1 MATRNISKNAKIY
14 VAGHRGMVG
23 SALWRLLEQ
32 RGHTNLVGRSSAE
45 MDLRHQ
51 ESVARF
57 FREEKPEYV
66 FLAAARVGG
75 ILANS
80 TRPGEFIYDNLVMET
95 NIIASA
101 WKEGVKKLLFLGS
114 SCIYPRLAPQP
125 IREESLLSG
134 PLEPTNA
141 PYAVAKIAGIVLC
154 QSFNR
159 QYGTNYISVMP
170 TNLYGP
176 GDNFDP
182 ESSHVLP
189 GMIHKF
195 EEARKKNSPEV
206 ILWGTGSP
214 KREFLHV
221 DDLARAC
228 LHLMECYE
236 EDEPV
241 NVGTGEDCSIRELAE
256 KIREATG
263 YGGEIRWDTSKPDG
277 TPRKLLE
284 VSRIHKLGWHHSISL
299 EEGIRTTLEW
309 YRREE
314 GKDRNI

>member
-1 MATRNISKNAKIY
+1 MVRELPKNAKIY
-14 VAGHRGMVG
+14 VAGHLGMVG
-23 SALWRLLEQ
+23 SALWRLLER
-32 RGHTNLVGRSSAE
+32 RGYTNLVGKTSKE
-45 MDLRHQ
+45 LDLRNQ
-51 ESVARF
+51 ESVGRF
-57 FREEKPEYV
+57 FREEKPEFV
-66 FLAAARVGG
+66 FLAAAKVGG

-80 TRPGEFIYDNLVMET
+80 TRPGEFIYDNLAMET
-95 NIIASA
+95 NIISEAH
-101 WKEGVKKLLFLGS
+101 KNGVEKLLFLGS
-114 SCIYPRLAPQP
+114 SCIYPKLAPQP
-125 IREESLLSG
+125 IREEALLSG

-141 PYAVAKIAGIVLC
+141 PYAVAKIAGILLC

-159 QYGTNYISVMP
+159 QYGTRYIAAMP

-176 GDNFDP
+176 EDNFDP

-195 EEARKKNSPEV
+195 EEARKKDLPEV
-206 ILWGTGSP
+206 VLWGTGTP

-236 EDEPV
+236 KNEPI
-241 NVGTGEDCSIRELAE
+241 NVGTGEDCTIRELAE
-256 KIREATG
+256 KIREATEYRG
-263 YGGEIRWDTSKPDG
+263 KIRWDSSKPDG

-284 VSRIHKLGWHHSISL
+284 VSRIHELGWHHTISL

-309 YRREE
+309 YRKHSE
-314 GKDRNI
+314 

>member
-1 MATRNISKNAKIY
+1 MATRSISKDAKIY

-32 RGHTNLVGRSSAE
+32 RGYTNLVGRSSAE

-101 WKEGVKKLLFLGS
+101 RKEGVKKLLFLGS

-159 QYGTNYISVMP
+159 QYGTNYISAMP

-195 EEARKKNSPEV
+195 EEARKKNLPEV

-221 DDLARAC
+221 DDLAKAC
-228 LHLMECYE
+228 LHLMEHYE
-236 EDEPV
+236 GNDPI

-284 VSRIHKLGWHHSISL
+284 VSRIHELGWHHAISL

-309 YRREE
+309 YRKE
-314 GKDRNI
+314 KNSKT

>member
-1 MATRNISKNAKIY
+1 MIRELPKNAKIY

-23 SALWRLLEQ
+23 SALWRLLER
-32 RGHTNLVGRSSAE
+32 RGYTNLVGKTSKE
-45 MDLRHQ
+45 LDLRNQ
-51 ESVARF
+51 ESVGRF
-57 FREEKPEYV
+57 FREEKPEFV
-66 FLAAARVGG
+66 FLAAAKVGG

-95 NIIASA
+95 NIISEAH
-101 WKEGVKKLLFLGS
+101 KNGVEKLLFLGS
-114 SCIYPRLAPQP
+114 SCIYPKLAPQP
-125 IREESLLSG
+125 IREEALLSG

-141 PYAVAKIAGIVLC
+141 PYAVAKIAGILLC

-159 QYGTNYISVMP
+159 QYGTRYIATMP

-176 GDNFDP
+176 EDNFDP

-189 GMIHKF
+189 GMIRKF
-195 EEARKKNSPEV
+195 EEARKKDLPEV
-206 ILWGTGSP
+206 ILWGTGTP

-236 EDEPV
+236 KSEPI
-241 NVGTGEDCSIRELAE
+241 NVGTGEDCTIRELAE
-256 KIREATG
+256 KIREATEYRG
-263 YGGEIRWDTSKPDG
+263 KIRWDSSKPDG

-284 VSRIHKLGWHHSISL
+284 VSRIHELGWHHAISL

-309 YRREE
+309 YQKHAE
-314 GKDRNI
+314 